1 MDSLLSLIKGHPFMA
16 LLIAI
21 VGVVLI
27 ISAFLIGI
35 ILVVFFSFHKF
46 LLIMGGFLILSLLF
60 LFTFNKYKKEKL
72 DLIEKM
78 IKRIK
83 NK

>member
-1 MDSLLSLIKGHPFMA
+1 MDSLFSLIKGHPFMA